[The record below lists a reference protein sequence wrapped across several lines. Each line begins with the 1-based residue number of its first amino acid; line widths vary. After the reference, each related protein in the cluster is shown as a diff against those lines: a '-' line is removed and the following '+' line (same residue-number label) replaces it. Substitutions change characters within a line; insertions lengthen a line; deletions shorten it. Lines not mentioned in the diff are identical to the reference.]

1 MREAQFMDPT
11 VLASVVNRPIF
22 DLGTPYNAGMPVH
35 PSHPPFVFTLQ
46 RRHGDTMRPGG
57 LGSANELIVMCGH
70 TGTHLDALA
79 HFARDGIMCGGLQAA
94 EVQSGG
100 RGMTE
105 HGIERVPPI
114 VRRGVLLDVAGAE
127 GVDILPNDFAIT
139 ADVAQAVA
147 REQGV
152 EVRKDDAFLVR
163 TGLMQRWND
172 PAFLDLE
179 NGQPGITADCAEWLA
194 ETGVYL
200 GGSDTMTFEFIPAG
214 DDRLPVHGIFLVDH
228 GIHILE
234 NADLESLAAAG
245 VHEFLFVM
253 SPLKIV
259 GATASPVRPI
269 AIA

>member
-1 MREAQFMDPT
+1 MDPT
-11 VLASVVNRPIF
+11 VLESIVDRPVF
-22 DLGTPYNAGMPVH
+22 DLGTPFNTGMPVH
-35 PSHPPFVFTLQ
+35 PSHPPYVFTLQ
-46 RRHGDTMRPGG
+46 RRHGDTMRPAG
-57 LGSANELIVMCGH
+57 LGSANELIIMCGH
-70 TGTHLDALA
+70 TGTHLDAIS
-79 HFARDGIMCGGLQAA
+79 HFARDGIMCGGHKAA
-94 EVQSGG
+94 EVQRGV

-105 HGIERVPPI
+105 HGIERVPPV

-152 EVRKDDAFLVR
+152 DVRKGDAFLVR

-179 NGQPGITADCAEWLA
+179 NGQPGITAECAEWLA
-194 ETGVYL
+194 ETGIYL
-200 GGSDTMTFEFIPAG
+200 GGADTMTFEFIPAR
-214 DDRLPVHGIFLVDH
+214 DDHLPVHGIFLVDH

-259 GATASPVRPI
+259 GATASPVRPL

>member
-1 MREAQFMDPT
+1 MDPT
-11 VLASVVNRPIF
+11 VLDSVVNRQVY
-22 DLGTPYNAGMPVH
+22 DLGTPYNMGMPVH
-35 PSHPPFVFTLQ
+35 PSHPPYVFTLQ

-79 HFARDGIMCGGLQAA
+79 HFARDGIMCGGLEAVK
-94 EVQSGG
+94 VQSGG

-147 REQGV
+147 REHGV

-172 PAFLDLE
+172 PSFLDLE

-200 GGSDTMTFEFIPAG
+200 GGADTMTFEFIPAG
-214 DDRLPVHGIFLVDH
+214 DERLPVHGIFLVDH